1 MNDRQLIFLHN
12 HFKDRLSALKT
23 IVLDTMHDKTIVL
36 DTMHDALFL
45 FRLIVFILRVIKL
58 VVDGGACTA
67 SLTERRLKKALLL
80 LMVLSS

>member
-1 MNDRQLIFLHN
+1 MEDSRLIFLHN

-23 IVLDTMHDKTIVL
+23 IVLDTMHDT
-36 DTMHDALFL
+36 LFL
-45 FRLIVFILRVIKL
+45 FRLMVFILRDIKL